1 MKRTLTKTLAI
12 FAVIAMCFSLA
23 VPAFAASFPDYQ
35 SYYYNKT
42 VDTDKAFSIYVKGDT
57 SSSKTGMTIGINEF
71 GSGTAVA
78 FKVYNNATNK
88 KLASFEAYADY
99 LWTGDQ
105 VVLNLPS
112 CETYR
117 VEFNVIPFPDNTNGR
132 AMVWTY

>member
-1 MKRTLTKTLAI
+1 MKKILSKSLAV
-12 FAVIAMCFSLA
+12 FVVLAMCFSLA

-35 SYYYNKT
+35 SHWYNKT
-42 VDTDKAFSIYVKGDT
+42 DSSKVFNVYVKGDT
-57 SSSKTGMTIGINEF
+57 SSSRTDMTIGINSF

-78 FKVYNNATNK
+78 FKVYNNTTGQ
-88 KLASFEAYADY
+88 KLASNEAYVDY

-105 VVLNLPS
+105 VVLSLPS

-117 VEFNVIPFPDNTNGR
+117 VQFTVIPFPDNTSGR